1 MLVFAAGTV
10 SAQLV
15 KTYKV
20 KKGETIYGIARENGL
35 TEAQLRAANPGM
47 EKSDYVLKKGDKILI
62 PVVSQSA
69 TTAGQT
75 AGKSDVRQRAIRMG
89 VMLPLHDING
99 DGRRMVEYYRGLLM
113 ACDSLKHEG
122 ISVDVY
128 AWNTP
133 DDADIAQTL
142 EKPEAAQCDIIFG
155 PLYSKQMDQ
164 LSAFCQQHGIML
176 VIPFSI
182 TAPQLASNSH
192 IFQVYQSPE
201 SLVESTTRRMAEWF
215 KDCHLVI
222 VDCDDPNSTKGSFT
236 ASLRQQFDS
245 RNMKYN
251 LTSLLS
257 ANASFA
263 SAFTTRK
270 PNLVVLNSARL
281 DDLKVAFVKLKD
293 LVAANPELEVQLFGY
308 TEWLS
313 VADGQLAN
321 FHKYNTYIPAPYFP
335 GLSPMLSKHL
345 AGKYQSNFR
354 QAMSSFT
361 PPLAMTGFDHAC
373 FFLRGLH
380 KYGADFDGA
389 AGRFG
394 YQPVQTPLKFE
405 HLPGGGYQNRAFMFV
420 HYRTDGQIET
430 LNY

>member
-1 MLVFAAGTV
+1 MLFFAVGTAE
-10 SAQLV
+10 AQSV
-15 KTYKV
+15 KTHKV

-47 EKSDYVLKKGDKILI
+47 EKAGYVLKKGDKILI
-62 PVVSQSA
+62 PTGA
-69 TTAGQT
+69 KTTATQAQT
-75 AGKSDVRQRAIRMG
+75 AGKSDVRQRAIKMG
-89 VMLPLHDING
+89 VMLPLHNVNG

-133 DDADIAQTL
+133 DDADISVTL
-142 EKPEAAQCDIIFG
+142 AKPEASECDIIFG

-164 LSAFCQQHGIML
+164 LSAFCQQKGIML

-201 SLVESTTRRMAEWF
+201 SLVGSTSRRLAEWF
-215 KDCHLVI
+215 KDNHLVI
-222 VDCDDPNSTKGSFT
+222 VDCEDPNSTKGSFT
-236 ASLRQQFDS
+236 AALRQQFDQRKMNYS
-245 RNMKYN
+245 
-251 LTSLLS
+251 LTSLAS
-257 ANASFA
+257 ATASFA
-263 SAFTTRK
+263 SAFSPQK
-270 PNLVVLNSARL
+270 ANVVVLNSVRL
-281 DDLKVAFVKLKD
+281 DDLKVVFVKLKD
-293 LVAANPELEVQLFGY
+293 LKAANPTMKVQLFGY
-308 TEWLS
+308 SEWLS
-313 VADGQLAN
+313 VADSQQAN
-321 FHKYNTYIPAPYFP
+321 FHKYDTYIPAPYFP
-335 GLSPMLSKHL
+335 GMSPMLSKWL
-345 AGKYQSNFR
+345 ASKYQASFH
-354 QAMSSFT
+354 QAMSSFV
-361 PPLAMTGFDHAC
+361 PPLALTGFDHAF

-394 YQPVQTPLKFE
+394 YQPAQTPLKFE
-405 HLPGGGYQNRAFMFV
+405 HLQGGGYQNRAFMFV
-420 HYRTDGQIET
+420 HYKTDGQIET